1 MSHVH
6 ARPMYSS
13 CRIFLLPCRQV
24 ASSPII
30 ILNDMIWVSLLF
42 QLKMTNKLKLHSLTV
57 DTKGNK

>member
-6 ARPMYSS
+6 ARRMYSS